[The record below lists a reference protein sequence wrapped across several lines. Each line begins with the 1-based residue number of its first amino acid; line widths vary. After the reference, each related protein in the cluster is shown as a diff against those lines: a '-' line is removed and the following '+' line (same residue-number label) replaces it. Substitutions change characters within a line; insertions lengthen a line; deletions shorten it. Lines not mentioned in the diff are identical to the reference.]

1 MAMLYETEE
10 ASQGHK
16 LQSITNHH
24 TNEIPPMCYI
34 CVNVSVKQISLN
46 KKTMQPIQVDVT
58 RYKHHYNKCY
68 CCAFI
73 VCNTIFYSIILLL
86 ELSPADGVLG
96 IN

>member
-34 CVNVSVKQISLN
+34 CVNVSLKQISLN

-58 RYKHHYNKCY
+58 S
-68 CCAFI
+68 I
-73 VCNTIFYSIILLL
+73 TTIYATVVLLL
-86 ELSPADGVLG
+86 FVIQYFIHLFYF
-96 IN
+96 